1 MRDITIDSMVLQLPA
16 MPEFD
21 AKRLALEITRRLAD
35 AKLSGAAGEIPKLR
49 VEAPPSAMKD
59 PSELARRIVAEML
72 RELRQAP

>member
-1 MRDITIDSMVLQLPA
+1 MREMTIDSMVLQVPA

-35 AKLSGAAGEIPKLR
+35 AELSGAADEIPKLR
-49 VEAPPSAMKD
+49 VEASASAMKN
-59 PSELARRIVAEML
+59 PSELAERIVAEML